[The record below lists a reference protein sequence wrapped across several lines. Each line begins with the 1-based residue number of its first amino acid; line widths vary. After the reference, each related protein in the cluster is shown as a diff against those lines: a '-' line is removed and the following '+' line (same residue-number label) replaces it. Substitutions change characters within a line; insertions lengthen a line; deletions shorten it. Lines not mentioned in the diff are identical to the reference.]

1 MSLDLEQEIR
11 DQARDLAHLYQQ
23 LSTAIRTP
31 PPPREARIMAAK
43 PGPREPGNL
52 FLISLDRDLVSRLH
66 EYTRDCCNHLD
77 PSRIITWD
85 GAELCSWVAFNA
97 QGVSELAF
105 APDLLEELQHQAHTL
120 NRRLNPRADTPHV
133 KEAAKAVTTLYT
145 AADAAALASAA
156 TGKNIDRKQVTYWG
170 RKAEGGITAHLT
182 EDGTAMYQLCDVVA
196 AAQEYKDQRKRA

>member
-1 MSLDLEQEIR
+1 MTDDLEAAIR
-11 DQARDLAHLYQQ
+11 DQARDLAHLYKQ

-85 GAELCSWVAFNA
+85 GAELCGWIAFNA

-120 NRRLNPRADTPHV
+120 NRRLNPPTLDKAANQDPYLTADSIQRSLTNKGMECNPDTIRQWAHRGHV
-133 KEAAKAVTTLYT
+133 
-145 AADAAALASAA
+145 A
-156 TGKNIDRKQVTYWG
+156 TKTR
-170 RKAEGGITAHLT
+170 R
-182 EDGTAMYQLCDVVA
+182 DG
-196 AAQEYKDQRKRA
+196 KRAYRLGDIIKRLTGEK